1 MNNPKTIF
9 ISGATSGIGLEAAR
23 DLACKGHSIIGSGR
37 STERCE
43 KARLSI
49 LQSCPQA
56 QIQYEIA
63 DFSSLEAVHQLGKR
77 VREKTAAKGLDV
89 LVNNAGQITERYTPT
104 LDGYETQFAVNHLA
118 PFLLTHELLPSL
130 QKAGQSRV
138 VNVSSRSHRFM
149 RIFWGDVMLRRFY
162 HVLLAYKQSKLANVL
177 FTYELNRRFAGENGL
192 RAYALHPGLVNT
204 SIGLKGTKGVA
215 RKVWEKRGPR
225 GVSPQKGAETI
236 IHLAEVEELADP
248 LAVYWRDCRPWP
260 PSSYAQRPQEA
271 ARLWEL
277 SLQLC
282 KIREYGRPE
291 SLQSL

>member
-1 MNNPKTIF
+1 MNTQKTIL
-9 ISGATSGIGLEAAR
+9 ITGATSGIGLEAAR
-23 DLACKGHSIIGSGR
+23 NLASKGHTIIGTGR
-37 STERCE
+37 AAERCE

-49 LQSCPQA
+49 LQDNPQA
-56 QIQYEIA
+56 QVSFEIA
-63 DFSSLEAVHQLGKR
+63 DFSSLEAVRQLGTR
-77 VREKTAAKGLDV
+77 VREKTAKKGLDV

-104 LDGYETQFAVNHLA
+104 PDGYETQFAVNHLA

-130 QKAGQSRV
+130 QKADQARV

-162 HVLLAYKQSKLANVL
+162 NILLAYKQSKLANVL
-177 FTYELNRRFAGENGL
+177 FTCELNRRFAGECGL

-204 SIGLKGTKGVA
+204 SIGLKGTKGLIY
-215 RKVWEKRGPR
+215 KGWEVQGSR

-236 IHLAEVEELADP
+236 IHLAEVEHLSDP
-248 LAVYWRDCRPWP
+248 LAVYWRDCHPWP

-282 KIREYGRPE
+282 KIKKYGRPE
-291 SLQSL
+291 NPQ